1 MVKKSVVGNI
11 VFYIIIILI
20 AMAVVSSFI
29 YFASKF
35 KQGSSSNLEVLRSMK
50 FCSVG
55 INVSGMKALNIT
67 NFDVFYDETFNVE
80 DLKHCDVIITNTNFN
95 LLLAV
100 EEAVPVVLINP
111 SVAEALGII
120 DNYSNYYTTKVCGR
134 EVEVLNVSCREPLL
148 NASTPILCK
157 KGNIYFVATKT
168 FLPCYVPLLNS

>member
-1 MVKKSVVGNI
+1 MVKKSVIGNI

-80 DLKHCDVIITNTNFN
+80 DF
-95 LLLAV
+95 
-100 EEAVPVVLINP
+100 
-111 SVAEALGII
+111 
-120 DNYSNYYTTKVCGR
+120 
-134 EVEVLNVSCREPLL
+134 
-148 NASTPILCK
+148 
-157 KGNIYFVATKT
+157 ATDT
-168 FLPCYVPLLNS
+168 LETL